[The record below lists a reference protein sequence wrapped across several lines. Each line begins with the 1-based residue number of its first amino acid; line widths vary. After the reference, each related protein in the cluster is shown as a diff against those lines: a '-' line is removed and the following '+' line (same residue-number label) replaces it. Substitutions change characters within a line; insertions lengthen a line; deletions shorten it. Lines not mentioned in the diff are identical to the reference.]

1 MDFGNVPAS
10 DWYYAALGPGLLIG
24 AVVLLRRAR
33 TAPAAVGLGLVMLGN
48 GVQYPVDVMVWAS
61 TSAAQATWMSWLSSI
76 FGMAVL
82 FTGYV
87 WLIGY
92 VPAGWNAWMRRPWFK
107 IGMSALIFATVIW
120 WTATSVSR
128 ATFVVGEYPTAYDD
142 GTTRLL
148 DLPPGVAL
156 WWLIAAIIAASLAV
170 AVSAAIRSTPGVN
183 RRSAFAYLA
192 GIGTIDVFILWS
204 LLAEFWPGL
213 IADALSSA
221 WQWMGFTLYG
231 VWFPAWVAYAILST
245 RLFDID
251 LRIKWAINQGSLVAI
266 FVAVF
271 FAVGLFMQEWLT
283 QSLGLLG
290 GAVAAGALFLV
301 LTPLRRFTAGI
312 ASRVMPN
319 TVATPAYEAHRK
331 VEIYREALRD
341 TLETGGSITASE
353 RRLLDR
359 LRDQLG
365 LDAPSVAVLESEA
378 RAA

>member
-1 MDFGNVPAS
+1 MDFGNVPAHA
-10 DWYYAALGPGLLIG
+10 WYYAALSPVLLIG
-24 AVVLLRRAR
+24 AVLLLRRGRA
-33 TAPAAVGLGLVMLGN
+33 TPAAVGLGLIMLSI
-48 GVQYPVDVMVWAS
+48 GVLGPVEAMRWAA
-61 TSAAQATWMSWLSSI
+61 TSAAQATLWLWLWLMFNEVVWLS
-76 FGMAVL
+76 
-82 FTGYV
+82 GYV

-92 VPAGWNAWMRRPWFK
+92 VPAGWNSWMRRTWFK
-107 IGMSALIFATVIW
+107 IGASALIFAVVIW
-120 WTATSVSR
+120 AGFSGVSAINR
-128 ATFVVGEYPTAYDD
+128 GNEAGRSDYPA
-142 GTTRLL
+142 GI
-148 DLPPGVAL
+148 AL
-156 WWLIAAIIAASLAV
+156 AGLNIVIITASLVIAL
-170 AVSAAIRSTPGVN
+170 SAAIRSIPGVN
-183 RRSAFAYLA
+183 RRSAYAYLA
-192 GIGTIDVFILWS
+192 GIGTMDLYILWS
-204 LLAEFWPGL
+204 HLKGFWPGL
-213 IADALSSA
+213 TSDALEA
-221 WQWMGFTLYG
+221 ARMWIQNTVTG

-301 LTPLRRFTAGI
+301 LAPLRRFTAGI

-353 RRLLDR
+353 RRLLNR

-365 LDAPSVAVLESEA
+365 LDAPSIAALESEA
-378 RAA
+378 RAT